1 MKSFLFA
8 NVPLSVGHF
17 MRFVRE
23 RFGGMRT
30 LRCRA
35 VLLAC
40 CFAAIIAVGGGVS
53 CKYCGA
59 EAREARALL
68 SALCPKHPFGFA
80 IGWWMRPVAGIQSDI
95 NLVDVIV
102 DSIS

>member
-40 CFAAIIAVGGGVS
+40 CSAAIIAVGGGVS
-53 CKYCGA
+53 
-59 EAREARALL
+59 
-68 SALCPKHPFGFA
+68 
-80 IGWWMRPVAGIQSDI
+80 WMRPVAGIQSDI